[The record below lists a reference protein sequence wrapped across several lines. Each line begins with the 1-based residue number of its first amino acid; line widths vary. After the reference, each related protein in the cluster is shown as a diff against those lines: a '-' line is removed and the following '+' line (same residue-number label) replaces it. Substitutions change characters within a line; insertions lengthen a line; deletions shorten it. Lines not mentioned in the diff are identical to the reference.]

1 MMKKSL
7 RYNYLASPIN
17 AILVALMI
25 TMIILN
31 IDPVVISS
39 QKDSLNIVSTIYAGY
54 IAIDRYRYNDVFIDV
69 IYLNPRIYYSYRN
82 AYVVYHTQNYVPYD
96 QPLDP
101 GFYSMMKRV
110 VEELNSLGIHT
121 DLVTRYVATVVA
133 KDSNQH
139 MTIKGLINDTKASYM
154 IESSSGRSVVNK
166 IDLSK
171 YIVIENRSRTYL
183 VMSYTGLSD
192 NEKKR
197 VIEIIGETFKGL
209 NTSVMIYDSKAFEI
223 ENAYYDDLYIFDNNN
238 NLKNML
244 TDAIIKAVDMFKK
257 NNYSC
262 FSFAGG
268 LMGGYWLTLGITGTY
283 NDCSRE
289 VINFV
294 RTYVDEIRKI
304 VPDDKPIYIELQEK
318 AEKIVLLTE
327 PANKSYT
334 IITMTILMVLAV
346 SILSILM
353 WRSIRKT
360 RAT

>member
-7 RYNYLASPIN
+7 RCNYLASPIN
-17 AILVALMI
+17 AILVALLI

-54 IAIDRYRYNDVFIDV
+54 KAIDRYRYNNVFIDV

-82 AYVVYHTQNYVPYD
+82 AYVVYHAQDYVPLD

-101 GFYSMMKRV
+101 GFYFMMKRV

-121 DLVTRYVATVVA
+121 DLITRYVATVVA

-139 MTIKGLINDTKASYM
+139 MTIIGLINDTQASYM

-166 IDLSK
+166 IDPSK

-197 VIEIIGETFKGL
+197 VIEIIGETFRAL

-223 ENAYYDDLYIFDNNN
+223 ENAYYDDLHIFENNN

-244 TDAIIKAVDMFKK
+244 TNAINKAVDAFKS

-268 LMGGYWLTLGITGTY
+268 LLGGYWLTLGITGTY

-334 IITMTILMVLAV
+334 IMTMTILMVLAV

-360 RAT
+360 KAA